1 MSILGK
7 RSRSNEEGF
16 FSTAAKVLVTST
28 LDLFSKFVRDNH
40 DVETQPEPQPE
51 LQPEPQPEPQPR
63 LMPRLSKKKIRSLK
77 MAKLRD
83 AKNLKRI
90 DRKRMAIRAEIKA
103 NIEAELEVIE
113 ARNAIIDEENRK
125 RKADESRN
133 NDFGR
138 ELTYAHSFRRGNPNP
153 RLVERSLF
161 AEKKAKE
168 CEELARYYRH
178 DGQTDLAKLFE
189 EEADMLINIAQLS
202 DSNENIINILNKYK
216 N

>member
-40 DVETQPEPQPE
+40 DVETQPQ

-63 LMPRLSKKKIRSLK
+63 LMPRLSKKKILSLK
-77 MAKLRD
+77 MDKLRD
-83 AKNLKRI
+83 AKNRKRI

-103 NIEAELEVIE
+103 NIEAELEIIE

-125 RKADESRN
+125 RKADEYRN
-133 NDFGR
+133 YHFGIK
-138 ELTYAHSFRRGNPNP
+138 LTFANSFRLGQRNNP
-153 RLVERSLF
+153 RLFERSLF

-178 DGQTDLAKLFE
+178 DGQSDLAKLYE
-189 EEADMLINIAQLS
+189 EEADMLIDIAQRS